1 MLKLMAGVSI
11 LLLPL
16 FFPNHEI
23 KSEMCMAVKLRMIFN
38 IFLVLSYIVQIL
50 YNEYATIL

>member
-11 LLLPL
+11 LLLPF